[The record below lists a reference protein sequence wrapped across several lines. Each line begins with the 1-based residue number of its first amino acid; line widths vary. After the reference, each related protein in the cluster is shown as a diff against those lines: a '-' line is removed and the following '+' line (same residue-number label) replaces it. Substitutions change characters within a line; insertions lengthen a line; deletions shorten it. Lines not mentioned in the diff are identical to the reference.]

1 MLQTAT
7 DDSTVVRVE
16 LGVEHPECW
25 VIEVSEEVD
34 VGLLGRGVYET
45 GDRRANSHVTVFA
58 DRQPA
63 VEEAMEVAEASPHT
77 FSVGQM
83 VAGPRQVAP
92 TTPGNASTE
101 LLIEHDPRKQV
112 SHAFLSRGFVYAA
125 PVDIRD
131 GIEHWTLLTHH
142 DRPTIQTALDEVR
155 DRERAT
161 IDLVGITEVSNH
173 ATGTLPLY
181 RLSPRQ
187 REVFQLARQRGYY
200 RQPTETTAVEL
211 AAELEITT
219 STFHEHLH
227 IAEEKLLDLSSPSE
241 SFTSSQ

>member
-1 MLQTAT
+1 MPRAT
-7 DDSTVVRVE
+7 VENGNAVRVE
-16 LGVEHPECW
+16 LAVQHPECW
-25 VIEVSEEVD
+25 VIEVSEEAD

-58 DRQPA
+58 DRQAA
-63 VEEAMEVAEASPHT
+63 VEEAVEVAEASPHT
-77 FSVGQM
+77 FSVAEM
-83 VAGPRQVAP
+83 TAGSQQVIPTAP
-92 TTPGNASTE
+92 GSASTE
-101 LLIEHDPRKQV
+101 LLIEHDPQKQV

-131 GIEHWTLLTHH
+131 GLEHWRLLTHH

-155 DRERAT
+155 DRESAR
-161 IDLVGITEVSNH
+161 IDFTGITEISNQ
-173 ATGTLPLY
+173 ASEGTLPLY

-200 RQPTETTAVEL
+200 CQPKGTTAGEL
-211 AAELEITT
+211 ADELEITT

-227 IAEEKLLDLSSPSE
+227 RAEEKLLDLS
-241 SFTSSQ
+241 

>member
-1 MLQTAT
+1 MLQTVT

-77 FSVGQM
+77 FSLGQM

-155 DRERAT
+155 DRESAK
-161 IDLVGITEVSNH
+161 IDLVGITEVSNQ
-173 ATGTLPLY
+173 ASTGTLPLY

-200 RQPTETTAVEL
+200 RQPTGTTAGEL

-227 IAEEKLLDLSSPSE
+227 RAEEKLLDLS
-241 SFTSSQ
+241 